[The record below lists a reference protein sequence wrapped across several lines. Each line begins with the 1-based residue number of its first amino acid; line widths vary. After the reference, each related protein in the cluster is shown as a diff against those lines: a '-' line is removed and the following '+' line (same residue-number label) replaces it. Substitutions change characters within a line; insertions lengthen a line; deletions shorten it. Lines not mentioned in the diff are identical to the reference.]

1 MATGCRQEHSEG
13 GGLGVDTPEPTFGIE
28 KEDLLEIIH
37 TSERPFVLVNFFAT
51 WCRPCR
57 EEMPDLVQLQ
67 HDEKAQIKVVL
78 ISVDKP
84 NDAKAKLHNFLND
97 YNVDF
102 PTYARTKDEAAFIKD
117 FYLYWDGRI
126 PLSLLYNNKGE
137 QLDVF
142 KGMTD
147 SQEIKMVVNRHAKL
161 GGNS

>member
-1 MATGCRQEHSEG
+1 
-13 GGLGVDTPEPTFGIE
+13 
-28 KEDLLEIIH
+28 
-37 TSERPFVLVNFFAT
+37 
-51 WCRPCR
+51 
-57 EEMPDLVQLQ
+57 MPDLVQLQ